1 VSRPEHRPGEPPTA
15 AGVLNQRLGYLL
27 KHAQLALAEF
37 TGPALAP
44 LRITG
49 RDLAVLVVLDAHE
62 PLSQQDA
69 AGRLDVDRTTMVDL
83 VDGLEKKSLVERR
96 QDPADRRRN
105 IVQLTAE
112 GRRVLEAGSRAAR
125 EAESRFTAALEPG
138 EAAAFTEFLQRLLAP
153 RPR

>member
-1 VSRPEHRPGEPPTA
+1 
-15 AGVLNQRLGYLL
+15 VLNQRLGYLL
-27 KHAQLALAEF
+27 KHAQSALAEF

-49 RDLAVLVVLDAHE
+49 RDLAVLVVLAAPE

-69 AGRLDVDRTTMVDL
+69 AGQLGVDRTTMVDL
-83 VDGLEKKSLVERR
+83 IDGLEQKSLVERR

-112 GRRVLEAGSRAAR
+112 GRHVLEAGNRAVA
-125 EAESRFTAALEPG
+125 EAEGRFTAALTTA
-138 EAAAFTEFLQRLLAP
+138 EAAQFISYLQRVIAP
-153 RPR
+153 APQK